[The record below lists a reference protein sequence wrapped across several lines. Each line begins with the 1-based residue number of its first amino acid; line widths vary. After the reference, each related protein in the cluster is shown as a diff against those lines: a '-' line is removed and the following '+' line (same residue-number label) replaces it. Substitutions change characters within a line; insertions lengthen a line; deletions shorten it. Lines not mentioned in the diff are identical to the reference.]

1 MCEELNENIKEIISI
16 KNGQKY
22 EFSINDS
29 FGSKNRRR
37 INIMNIPEENFLNQE
52 NQKEKL
58 VLKKIQIHFK
68 FVNL

>member
-52 NQKEKL
+52 NQKVSFKKNSNSFQICKL
-58 VLKKIQIHFK
+58 
-68 FVNL
+68 